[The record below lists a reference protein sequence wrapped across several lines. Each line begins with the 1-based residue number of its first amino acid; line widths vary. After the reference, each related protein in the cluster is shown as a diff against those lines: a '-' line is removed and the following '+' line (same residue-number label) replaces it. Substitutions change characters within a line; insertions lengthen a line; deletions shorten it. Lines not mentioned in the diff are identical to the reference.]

1 MVILCKQSGKAERVS
16 KKKSVS
22 FLEKTRNS
30 FQKERI
36 SRKILIF
43 AAETDT
49 ITTIMEEKTYKLSLQ
64 QLNDLV
70 SDAVNTAIR
79 KLDNL
84 EIIDDADD
92 DEAEKKGAVEVT
104 QMDDEQYRE
113 AMDTMARN
121 RGAGDEPKVGIFWY
135 NATRKELFGVVTHKR
150 TDYLKPNAGGGL
162 ITCSEMHEDVWKK
175 ELRRQKYHGDGTGPF
190 KGEYQMKPR
199 GRVFFSPADDQYIIA
214 VGTWIDHSPEAIDQ
228 IIVEFDLPRE
238 KTIVKKASHWDIGQ
252 TWND

>member
-1 MVILCKQSGKAERVS
+1 
-16 KKKSVS
+16 
-22 FLEKTRNS
+22 
-30 FQKERI
+30 
-36 SRKILIF
+36 
-43 AAETDT
+43 
-49 ITTIMEEKTYKLSLQ
+49 MEEKIYKLSLQ

-84 EIIDDADD
+84 EIIDEEGTDSTD
-92 DEAEKKGAVEVT
+92 KKGGVEVT

-135 NATRKELFGVVTHKR
+135 NATREELFGVVTHKR

-175 ELRRQKYHGDGTGPF
+175 ELRRQKYHGDGKGLF
-190 KGEYQMKPR
+190 KGEYQMKSR

>member
-1 MVILCKQSGKAERVS
+1 
-16 KKKSVS
+16 
-22 FLEKTRNS
+22 
-30 FQKERI
+30 
-36 SRKILIF
+36 
-43 AAETDT
+43 
-49 ITTIMEEKTYKLSLQ
+49 MEEKIYKLSLQ

-70 SDAVNTAIR
+70 SDAVNTVIR

-84 EIIDDADD
+84 EIIDEEGTDSTD
-92 DEAEKKGAVEVT
+92 KKGGVEVT

-162 ITCSEMHEDVWKK
+162 ITCSEMQEDVWKK
-175 ELRRQKYHGDGTGPF
+175 ELRRQKYHGDGKGLF

>member
-1 MVILCKQSGKAERVS
+1 MA
-16 KKKSVS
+16 
-22 FLEKTRNS
+22 
-30 FQKERI
+30 
-36 SRKILIF
+36 
-43 AAETDT
+43 
-49 ITTIMEEKTYKLSLQ
+49 EKTYKLSLQ

-84 EIIDDADD
+84 EIIDDESTDD
-92 DEAEKKGAVEVT
+92 AEKKGGVEVT

-113 AMDTMARN
+113 AMDTMAKN

-175 ELRRQKYHGDGTGPF
+175 ELRRRKYHGSDDTGPF

-214 VGTWIDHSPEAIDQ
+214 VGTWIDESPEAIDQ
-228 IIVEFDLPRE
+228 IIDEFDLPSE

>member
-1 MVILCKQSGKAERVS
+1 MSYLCTQ
-16 KKKSVS
+16 
-22 FLEKTRNS
+22 KTV
-30 FQKERI
+30 
-36 SRKILIF
+36 KIM
-43 AAETDT
+43 A
-49 ITTIMEEKTYKLSLQ
+49 EKTYKLSLQ

-79 KLDNL
+79 KLDNV
-84 EIIDDADD
+84 EIIEEESTDDAD
-92 DEAEKKGAVEVT
+92 KKGGVEVT

-113 AMDTMARN
+113 AMDTMAKN

-175 ELRRQKYHGDGTGPF
+175 ELRRQKCHGDGTGPF

-199 GRVFFSPADDQYIIA
+199 GLVFFSPADDQYIIA
-214 VGTWIDHSPEAIDQ
+214 VGTWIDQSPEAIDQ